1 METTLVIIRGNSGSG
16 KTTLAETL
24 QKRLGHNTLLVEQDV
39 VRREMLMSRDNPGNL
54 AIDLIKQIATYGN
67 HRVPVVIVEGILAR
81 ERYEGMLR
89 KLAGPFAKTLTY
101 YFDVDFKTTLTRH
114 QTRTRDFGPQEMKQW
129 WLPHDV
135 LGWSSEQLINQQ
147 SDLEMEVQQILNDL
161 NARWSDHQPW
171 VDCD

>member
-1 METTLVIIRGNSGSG
+1 METTLIIIRGNSGSG

-24 QKRLGHNTLLVEQDV
+24 QKRLGRNTLLVEQDV

-54 AIDLIKQIATYGN
+54 SIDLIKQIATYGN

-81 ERYEGMLR
+81 ERYEAMLR
-89 KLAGPFAKTLTY
+89 KLAEPFAETLPY

-135 LGWSSEQLINQQ
+135 LGWPSEQLISQQ
-147 SDLEMEVQQILNDL
+147 ADLEMEVQQILNDL
-161 NARWSDHQPW
+161 NAK
-171 VDCD
+171 